1 MGLDFRYDVKEI
13 CRVRQITIMKEK
25 ADTSL
30 LCQRDIVIVR
40 LQERVQSI
48 DFISNSDLVAIS
60 VDVIYAGRV
69 EC

>member
-1 MGLDFRYDVKEI
+1 MKEI
-13 CRVRQITIMKEK
+13 CRVRQIAIMKEK

-30 LCQRDIVIVR
+30 LCQRDVMIVR
-40 LQERVQSI
+40 LQERMQI
-48 DFISNSDLVAIS
+48 FDYEGNSNLVAVS